1 MKSQFSLL
9 RERRFWPF
17 FLVQCGGAFNDNL
30 MKSAVV
36 VLIAYGLWDTGGM
49 NAGALVALAAALF
62 ILPFILFCP
71 LAGDLTDKYSKNAI
85 IRAVKTA
92 EIGIVLTAIPALLLQ
107 STVLSFIVLLA
118 LGTHSAF
125 FSPAK
130 FAILPQHLKEDELI
144 AGNGLVG
151 SGTYLSI
158 LIGTIAGTLLAPLT
172 GGILYVSVLLL
183 IVAAGGLGAS
193 FLIPPAPPP
202 APGHAVRWNPFQS
215 ILHAFTHARSQGP
228 GVFPAILGVSWF
240 YFVASGFHAQF
251 PNFAKQE
258 AGVDTHVLS
267 LFMILFSLGI
277 AAGGMLNHRLL
288 RGKISTKFV
297 PFAMLAAG
305 LAGLDL
311 CMGAQFARPEG
322 NTLTDLPDFLSTFAG
337 WWILID
343 LFVLALAGGLYVIP
357 LRAIV
362 QHRAKP
368 SQKAR
373 VVAANSMI
381 DALLIFASSLMATLM
396 LALGLS
402 VLHYFALVSLGCLAA
417 AFIFFRKGPL

>member
-1 MKSQFSLL
+1 MNSQFALFK
-9 RERRFWPF
+9 ERRFWPF

-36 VLIAYGLWDTGGM
+36 VLIAYGLWDVGSM
-49 NAGALVALAAALF
+49 NAGALVAFAAALF

-85 IRAVKTA
+85 IRTVKIA
-92 EIGIVLTAIPALLLQ
+92 EVGIVLFAIPALLFH
-107 STVLSFIVLLA
+107 STALSFIVLLA

-130 FAILPQHLKEDELI
+130 FAILPQHLKEEELI

-158 LIGTIAGTLLAPLT
+158 LMGTIAGTLLAPLA
-172 GGILYVSVLLL
+172 GGIVYVAILLL
-183 IVAAGGLGAS
+183 MMAGGGLAAS

-202 APGHAVRWNPFQS
+202 APDHAIKWNPLRS
-215 ILHAFTHARSQGP
+215 IRHAFIYARSQKP

-251 PNFAKQE
+251 PNFAKAE
-258 AGVDTHVLS
+258 AGVDTNVLS

-288 RGKISTKFV
+288 KGEISTKFV
-297 PFAMLAAG
+297 PFAMLSAG
-305 LAGLDL
+305 LAGIDL
-311 CMGAQFARPEG
+311 CMAAHPESE
-322 NTLTDLPDFLSTFAG
+322 TLITLPEFIATFSG
-337 WWILID
+337 WRILAD
-343 LFVLALAGGLYVIP
+343 LFILALAGGLYVIP
-357 LRAIV
+357 LRALV
-362 QHRAKP
+362 QARAKEHE
-368 SQKAR
+368 KAR

-381 DALLIFASSLMATLM
+381 DALLIFSSSLIATIM
-396 LALGLS
+396 LAAGFS
-402 VLHYFALVSLGCLAA
+402 VLHYFTGIALACLAVA
-417 AFIFFRKGPL
+417 AFFFRKGHL